1 MKKLLSLILALA
13 MTASAAG
20 CAAQPASGSA
30 SAPASVSAPS
40 SAVSAP
46 AAEKPA
52 TDPSGAEVNIP
63 DEIGSVVVLAPS
75 IAETLVALGCGD
87 LIVGYDAQSVGLAGL
102 PADVPTFDM
111 MQPDMEQLAALK
123 PDVLFVSNMTLYDQ
137 TNPYQQ
143 LIDLGVCVLC
153 VPTADSI
160 AAIQED
166 IAFIAAAMGKTAEG
180 DALIVEMQAE
190 LDRIAAIGATVTEKK
205 SVYFEIGAAPN
216 LYSFGTGVFLNEM
229 IELIGAENILA
240 DQQGW
245 LAVEALAGGGGRD
258 RGGRRPRRHPHQREL
273 HRRACG
279 RNSGPR
285 RLGRHARRAGP
296 AGVLHRQHG
305 LFPVQPQHREG
316 SGPDGKGRL
325 SRPVRR
331 GITP

>member
-1 MKKLLSLILALA
+1 MKKILSLILALA

-46 AAEKPA
+46 AAEKPT

-153 VPTADSI
+153 VPTANSI
-160 AAIQED
+160 ATIQED

-180 DALIVEMQAE
+180 DTLIADMQAE

-229 IELIGAENILA
+229 IELIGAENVLA
-240 DQQGW
+240 DQEGW
-245 LAVEALAGGGGRD
+245 LAVEAETIVAADPDVILTNVNYIDDPVA
-258 RGGRRPRRHPHQREL
+258 EI
-273 HRRACG
+273 
-279 RNSGPR
+279 
-285 RLGRHARRAGP
+285 LGRSGWEGMSAVKDQQVFYIDNMASSLSNHNIVKALDQMAKAVYP
-296 AGVLHRQHG
+296 D
-305 LFPVQPQHREG
+305 LFAAE
-316 SGPDGKGRL
+316 
-325 SRPVRR
+325 
-331 GITP
+331 

>member
-13 MTASAAG
+13 LAASAAG

-30 SAPASVSAPS
+30 SASAPS

-52 TDPSGAEVNIP
+52 TDPSGAAVEIP

-87 LIVGYDAQSVGLAGL
+87 VIVGYDAQSVGLEGL
-102 PADVPTFDM
+102 PADVPTFDL

-137 TNPYQQ
+137 TSPYQQ
-143 LIDLGVCVLC
+143 LMDLGVCVLC

-166 IAFIAAAMGKTAEG
+166 IAFIAAAMGKSAEG
-180 DALIVEMQAE
+180 DALLADMQAE
-190 LDRIAAIGATVTEKK
+190 LDRIAAIGATVTDKK
-205 SVYFEIGAAPN
+205 TVYFEISAAPSM
-216 LYSFGTGVFLNEM
+216 YSFGTGVFLNEM
-229 IELIGAENILA
+229 IELIGAENVLA

-245 LAVEALAGGGGRD
+245 LPVEAETIVAADPDVILTNVNYIDDPVA
-258 RGGRRPRRHPHQREL
+258 EI
-273 HRRACG
+273 
-279 RNSGPR
+279 
-285 RLGRHARRAGP
+285 LGRSGWEGMSAVKNAQVFAIDNMASSLSNQNIVKALDQMAQAVYP
-296 AGVLHRQHG
+296 D
-305 LFPVQPQHREG
+305 LFAAQ
-316 SGPDGKGRL
+316 
-325 SRPVRR
+325 
-331 GITP
+331 

>member
-13 MTASAAG
+13 MAASVAG

-153 VPTADSI
+153 VPTANSI

-180 DALIVEMQAE
+180 DTLIADMQAE
-190 LDRIAAIGATVTEKK
+190 LDRIAAIGATVTDKK

-245 LAVEALAGGGGRD
+245 LAVEAETVVAADPDVILTNVNYIDEPVAEILG
-258 RGGRRPRRHPHQREL
+258 RGGWEGM
-273 HRRACG
+273 RAVQDQQVFYID
-279 RNSGPR
+279 NMASSLSNHNIVKALDQMAKAVYPD
-285 RLGRHARRAGP
+285 
-296 AGVLHRQHG
+296 
-305 LFPVQPQHREG
+305 LFAAE
-316 SGPDGKGRL
+316 
-325 SRPVRR
+325 
-331 GITP
+331 

>member
-1 MKKLLSLILALA
+1 MKKILSLILALA
-13 MTASAAG
+13 MAASVAG

-46 AAEKPA
+46 AAEKPT

-137 TNPYQQ
+137 SNPYQQ

-153 VPTADSI
+153 VPTANSI

-180 DALIVEMQAE
+180 DTLIADMQAE
-190 LDRIAAIGATVTEKK
+190 LDRIAAIGATVTDKK
-205 SVYFEIGAAPN
+205 SVYFEIGAAPSM
-216 LYSFGTGVFLNEM
+216 YSFGSGVFLNEM
-229 IELIGAENILA
+229 IELIGAENVLA
-240 DQQGW
+240 DQEGW
-245 LAVEALAGGGGRD
+245 LAVEAETIVAADPDVILTNVNYIDDPVA
-258 RGGRRPRRHPHQREL
+258 EI
-273 HRRACG
+273 
-279 RNSGPR
+279 
-285 RLGRHARRAGP
+285 LGRSGWEGMSAVQNEQVFYIDNTASSLSNQNIVKAMDQMAKAVYP
-296 AGVLHRQHG
+296 E
-305 LFPVQPQHREG
+305 LFSAE
-316 SGPDGKGRL
+316 
-325 SRPVRR
+325 
-331 GITP
+331 

>member
-13 MTASAAG
+13 MAASAAG

-166 IAFIAAAMGKTAEG
+166 IAFIAAVMGKTAEG

-245 LAVEALAGGGGRD
+245 LAVEAETVVAADPDVILTNVNYIDEPVAEILG
-258 RGGRRPRRHPHQREL
+258 RGGWEGM
-273 HRRACG
+273 RAVQDQQVFYID
-279 RNSGPR
+279 NMASSLSNHNIVKALDQMAKAVYPD
-285 RLGRHARRAGP
+285 
-296 AGVLHRQHG
+296 
-305 LFPVQPQHREG
+305 LFAAE
-316 SGPDGKGRL
+316 
-325 SRPVRR
+325 
-331 GITP
+331 

>member
-1 MKKLLSLILALA
+1 MKKILSLILALA
-13 MTASAAG
+13 MAASVAG

-46 AAEKPA
+46 AAEKPT
-52 TDPSGAEVNIP
+52 TDPRGAEVNIP

-87 LIVGYDAQSVGLAGL
+87 LIVGYDAQSVGLEGL

-153 VPTADSI
+153 VPTANSI
-160 AAIQED
+160 ATIQED

-180 DALIVEMQAE
+180 DTLIADMQAE
-190 LDRIAAIGATVTEKK
+190 LDRIAAIGATVTDKK
-205 SVYFEIGAAPN
+205 SVYFEIGAAPSM
-216 LYSFGTGVFLNEM
+216 YSFGSGVFLNEM
-229 IELIGAENILA
+229 IELIGAENVLA
-240 DQQGW
+240 DQEGW
-245 LAVEALAGGGGRD
+245 LAVEAETIVAADPDVILTNVNYIDDPVA
-258 RGGRRPRRHPHQREL
+258 EI
-273 HRRACG
+273 
-279 RNSGPR
+279 
-285 RLGRHARRAGP
+285 LGRSGWEGMSAVKDQQVFYIDNMASSLSNHNIVKALDQMAKAVYP
-296 AGVLHRQHG
+296 D
-305 LFPVQPQHREG
+305 LFAAE
-316 SGPDGKGRL
+316 
-325 SRPVRR
+325 
-331 GITP
+331 

>member
-13 MTASAAG
+13 LAASAAG

-30 SAPASVSAPS
+30 SVSASAPS

-46 AAEKPA
+46 AAEKPT
-52 TDPSGAEVNIP
+52 TDPSGAEVSIP

-87 LIVGYDAQSVGLAGL
+87 LIVGYDTQSVGLDGL

-137 TNPYQQ
+137 SNPYQQ
-143 LIDLGVCVLC
+143 LMDLGVCVLC

-166 IAFIAAAMGKTAEG
+166 IAFIAAAMGKSTEG
-180 DALIVEMQAE
+180 DALIVDMQAE
-190 LDRIAAIGATVTEKK
+190 LDRIAAIGATVTDKK
-205 SVYFEIGAAPN
+205 TVYFEISAAPSM
-216 LYSFGTGVFLNEM
+216 YSFGSGVFLNEM
-229 IELIGAENILA
+229 IEMIGAENVLA

-245 LAVEALAGGGGRD
+245 LPVEAETVVAANPDVILTNVNYIDDPVA
-258 RGGRRPRRHPHQREL
+258 EI
-273 HRRACG
+273 
-279 RNSGPR
+279 
-285 RLGRHARRAGP
+285 LGRSGWEGMSAVQNEQVFYIDNMASSLSNQNIVKALDQMAKAVYP
-296 AGVLHRQHG
+296 E
-305 LFPVQPQHREG
+305 LFSAE
-316 SGPDGKGRL
+316 
-325 SRPVRR
+325 
-331 GITP
+331 

>member
-1 MKKLLSLILALA
+1 MKKILSLILALA
-13 MTASAAG
+13 MAASVAG

-46 AAEKPA
+46 AAEKPT

-87 LIVGYDAQSVGLAGL
+87 LIVGYDAQSVGLEGL

-143 LIDLGVCVLC
+143 LMDMGVCVLC

-180 DALIVEMQAE
+180 DTLIADMQAE
-190 LDRIAAIGATVTEKK
+190 LDRIAAIGATVTDKK
-205 SVYFEIGAAPN
+205 SVYFEIGAAPSM
-216 LYSFGTGVFLNEM
+216 YSFGSGVFLNEM
-229 IELIGAENILA
+229 IELIGAENVLA
-240 DQQGW
+240 DQEGW
-245 LAVEALAGGGGRD
+245 LAVEAETIVAADPDVILTNVNYIDDPVA
-258 RGGRRPRRHPHQREL
+258 EI
-273 HRRACG
+273 
-279 RNSGPR
+279 
-285 RLGRHARRAGP
+285 LGRSGWEGMSAVKDQQVFYIDNMASSLSNHNIVKALDQMAKAVYP
-296 AGVLHRQHG
+296 D
-305 LFPVQPQHREG
+305 LFAAE
-316 SGPDGKGRL
+316 
-325 SRPVRR
+325 
-331 GITP
+331 

>member
-1 MKKLLSLILALA
+1 MKKILSLILALA
-13 MTASAAG
+13 MAASVAG

-46 AAEKPA
+46 AAEKPT

-137 TNPYQQ
+137 SNPYQQ

-153 VPTADSI
+153 VPTANSI

-180 DALIVEMQAE
+180 DTLIADMQAE
-190 LDRIAAIGATVTEKK
+190 LDRIAAIGATVTDKK
-205 SVYFEIGAAPN
+205 SVYFEISAAPSM
-216 LYSFGTGVFLNEM
+216 YSFGSGVFLNEM
-229 IELIGAENILA
+229 IELIGAENVLA
-240 DQQGW
+240 DQEGW
-245 LAVEALAGGGGRD
+245 LPVEAETIVAADPDVILTNVNYIEDPVA
-258 RGGRRPRRHPHQREL
+258 EI
-273 HRRACG
+273 
-279 RNSGPR
+279 
-285 RLGRHARRAGP
+285 LGRSGWEGMSAVKNEQVFYIDNMASSLSNQNIVKALDQMAKAVYP
-296 AGVLHRQHG
+296 E
-305 LFPVQPQHREG
+305 LFSAE
-316 SGPDGKGRL
+316 
-325 SRPVRR
+325 
-331 GITP
+331 

>member
-1 MKKLLSLILALA
+1 MKKILSLILALA
-13 MTASAAG
+13 MAASVAG

-153 VPTADSI
+153 VPTANSI

-180 DALIVEMQAE
+180 NALIVDMQAE
-190 LDRIAAIGATVTEKK
+190 LDRISAIGATVTDKK
-205 SVYFEIGAAPN
+205 SVYFEIGAAPSM
-216 LYSFGTGVFLNEM
+216 YSFGSGVFLNEM
-229 IELIGAENILA
+229 IELIGAENVLA
-240 DQQGW
+240 DQEGW
-245 LAVEALAGGGGRD
+245 LAVEAETIVAADPDVILTNVNYIDDPVA
-258 RGGRRPRRHPHQREL
+258 EI
-273 HRRACG
+273 
-279 RNSGPR
+279 
-285 RLGRHARRAGP
+285 LGRSGWEGMSAVKDQQVFYIDNMASSLSNHNIVKALDQMAKAVYP
-296 AGVLHRQHG
+296 D
-305 LFPVQPQHREG
+305 LFAAE
-316 SGPDGKGRL
+316 
-325 SRPVRR
+325 
-331 GITP
+331 

>member
-1 MKKLLSLILALA
+1 MKKILSLILALA
-13 MTASAAG
+13 MAASVAG

-46 AAEKPA
+46 AAEKPT

-102 PADVPTFDM
+102 PEGVPTFDM

-153 VPTADSI
+153 VPTANSI
-160 AAIQED
+160 ATIQED

-180 DALIVEMQAE
+180 DTLIADMQAE

-229 IELIGAENILA
+229 IELIGAENVLA
-240 DQQGW
+240 DQEGW
-245 LAVEALAGGGGRD
+245 LAVEAETIVAADPDVILTNVNYIDDPVA
-258 RGGRRPRRHPHQREL
+258 EI
-273 HRRACG
+273 
-279 RNSGPR
+279 
-285 RLGRHARRAGP
+285 LGRSGWEGMSAVKDQQVFYIDNMASSLSNHNIVKALDQMAKAVYP
-296 AGVLHRQHG
+296 D
-305 LFPVQPQHREG
+305 LFAAE
-316 SGPDGKGRL
+316 
-325 SRPVRR
+325 
-331 GITP
+331 

>member
-1 MKKLLSLILALA
+1 MKKILSLILALA
-13 MTASAAG
+13 MAASVAG

-46 AAEKPA
+46 AAEKPT

-137 TNPYQQ
+137 SNPYQQ

-153 VPTADSI
+153 VPTANSI

-180 DALIVEMQAE
+180 DTLIADMQAE
-190 LDRIAAIGATVTEKK
+190 LDRIAAIGATVTDKK
-205 SVYFEIGAAPN
+205 SVYFEIGAAPSM
-216 LYSFGTGVFLNEM
+216 YSFGSGVFLNEM
-229 IELIGAENILA
+229 IELIGAENVLA
-240 DQQGW
+240 DQEGW
-245 LAVEALAGGGGRD
+245 LAVEAETIVAADPDVILTNVNYIDDPVA
-258 RGGRRPRRHPHQREL
+258 EI
-273 HRRACG
+273 
-279 RNSGPR
+279 
-285 RLGRHARRAGP
+285 LGRSGWEGMSAVKNEQVFYIDNMASSLSNHNIVKALDQMAKAVYP
-296 AGVLHRQHG
+296 D
-305 LFPVQPQHREG
+305 LFAAE
-316 SGPDGKGRL
+316 
-325 SRPVRR
+325 
-331 GITP
+331 

>member
-13 MTASAAG
+13 MAASVAG

-75 IAETLVALGCGD
+75 IAETLVSLGCSD
-87 LIVGYDAQSVGLAGL
+87 LIVGYDAQSVGLEGL

-166 IAFIAAAMGKTAEG
+166 IAFIAAAMGKSAEG

-205 SVYFEIGAAPN
+205 SVYFEIGAAPSM
-216 LYSFGTGVFLNEM
+216 YSFGSGVFLNEM
-229 IELIGAENILA
+229 IELIGAENVLA
-240 DQQGW
+240 DQEGW
-245 LAVEALAGGGGRD
+245 LAVEAETIVAADPDVILTNVNYIDDPVA
-258 RGGRRPRRHPHQREL
+258 EI
-273 HRRACG
+273 
-279 RNSGPR
+279 
-285 RLGRHARRAGP
+285 LGRSGWEGMSAVKDQQVFYIDNMASSLSNHNIVKALDQMAKAVYP
-296 AGVLHRQHG
+296 D
-305 LFPVQPQHREG
+305 LFAAE
-316 SGPDGKGRL
+316 
-325 SRPVRR
+325 
-331 GITP
+331 

>member
-13 MTASAAG
+13 MAASVAG

-153 VPTADSI
+153 VPTANSI

-180 DALIVEMQAE
+180 DTLIADMQAE

-205 SVYFEIGAAPN
+205 SVYFEIGAAPSM
-216 LYSFGTGVFLNEM
+216 YSFGSGVFLNEM
-229 IELIGAENILA
+229 IELIGAENVLA
-240 DQQGW
+240 DQEGW
-245 LAVEALAGGGGRD
+245 LAVEAETIVAADPDVILTNVNYIDDPVA
-258 RGGRRPRRHPHQREL
+258 EI
-273 HRRACG
+273 
-279 RNSGPR
+279 
-285 RLGRHARRAGP
+285 LGRSGWKGMSAVKDQQVFYIDNMASSLSNHNIVKALDQMAKAVYP
-296 AGVLHRQHG
+296 D
-305 LFPVQPQHREG
+305 LFAAE
-316 SGPDGKGRL
+316 
-325 SRPVRR
+325 
-331 GITP
+331 

>member
-13 MTASAAG
+13 MAASVAG

-102 PADVPTFDM
+102 PEGVPTFDM

-153 VPTADSI
+153 VPTANSI
-160 AAIQED
+160 ATIQED

-180 DALIVEMQAE
+180 DTLIADMQAE

-229 IELIGAENILA
+229 IELIGAENVLA
-240 DQQGW
+240 DQEGW
-245 LAVEALAGGGGRD
+245 LAVEAETIVAAD
-258 RGGRRPRRHPHQREL
+258 PHVILTNVNYIDDPVAEI
-273 HRRACG
+273 
-279 RNSGPR
+279 
-285 RLGRHARRAGP
+285 LGRSGWEGMSAVKDQQVFYIDNMASSLSNHNIVKALDQMAKAVYP
-296 AGVLHRQHG
+296 D
-305 LFPVQPQHREG
+305 LFAAE
-316 SGPDGKGRL
+316 
-325 SRPVRR
+325 
-331 GITP
+331 

>member
-1 MKKLLSLILALA
+1 MKKILSLILALA
-13 MTASAAG
+13 MAASVAG

-46 AAEKPA
+46 AAEKPT

-153 VPTADSI
+153 VPTANSI
-160 AAIQED
+160 ATIQED

-180 DALIVEMQAE
+180 DTLIADMQAE
-190 LDRIAAIGATVTEKK
+190 LDRIAAIGATVTDKK
-205 SVYFEIGAAPN
+205 SVYFEIGAAPSM
-216 LYSFGTGVFLNEM
+216 YSFGSGVFLNEM
-229 IELIGAENILA
+229 IELIGAENVLA
-240 DQQGW
+240 DQEGW
-245 LAVEALAGGGGRD
+245 LAVEAETIVAADPDVILTNVNYIDDPVA
-258 RGGRRPRRHPHQREL
+258 EI
-273 HRRACG
+273 
-279 RNSGPR
+279 
-285 RLGRHARRAGP
+285 LGRSGWEGMSAVKNEQVFYIDNMASSLSNHNIVKALDQMAKAVYP
-296 AGVLHRQHG
+296 D
-305 LFPVQPQHREG
+305 LFAAE
-316 SGPDGKGRL
+316 
-325 SRPVRR
+325 
-331 GITP
+331 

>member
-13 MTASAAG
+13 MAASVAG

-153 VPTADSI
+153 VPTANSI
-160 AAIQED
+160 ATIQED
-166 IAFIAAAMGKTAEG
+166 IAFIAAAMGKSAEG
-180 DALIVEMQAE
+180 DALIADMQAE
-190 LDRIAAIGATVTEKK
+190 LDRIAAIGATVTDKK
-205 SVYFEIGAAPN
+205 SVYFEIGAAPSM
-216 LYSFGTGVFLNEM
+216 YSFGSGVFLNEM
-229 IELIGAENILA
+229 IELIGAENVLA
-240 DQQGW
+240 DQEGW
-245 LAVEALAGGGGRD
+245 LAVEAETIVAADPDVILTNVNYIDDPVA
-258 RGGRRPRRHPHQREL
+258 EI
-273 HRRACG
+273 
-279 RNSGPR
+279 
-285 RLGRHARRAGP
+285 LGRSGWEGMSAVKDQQVFYIDNMASSLSNHNIVKALDQMAKAVYP
-296 AGVLHRQHG
+296 D
-305 LFPVQPQHREG
+305 LFAAE
-316 SGPDGKGRL
+316 
-325 SRPVRR
+325 
-331 GITP
+331 

>member
-1 MKKLLSLILALA
+1 MKKILSLILALA
-13 MTASAAG
+13 MAASVAG

-46 AAEKPA
+46 AAEKPT

-63 DEIGSVVVLAPS
+63 DEIGSVVVLASS

-102 PADVPTFDM
+102 PADVPTFDT

-153 VPTADSI
+153 VPTANSI

-180 DALIVEMQAE
+180 DTLIADMQAE
-190 LDRIAAIGATVTEKK
+190 LDRIAAIGATVTDKK
-205 SVYFEIGAAPN
+205 SVYFEIGAAPSM
-216 LYSFGTGVFLNEM
+216 YSFGSGVFLNEM
-229 IELIGAENILA
+229 IELIGAENVLA
-240 DQQGW
+240 DQEGW
-245 LAVEALAGGGGRD
+245 LAVEAETIVAADPDVILTNVNYIDDPVA
-258 RGGRRPRRHPHQREL
+258 EI
-273 HRRACG
+273 
-279 RNSGPR
+279 
-285 RLGRHARRAGP
+285 LGRSGWEGMSAVKDQQVFYIDNMASSLSNHNIVKALDQMAKAVYP
-296 AGVLHRQHG
+296 D
-305 LFPVQPQHREG
+305 LFAAE
-316 SGPDGKGRL
+316 
-325 SRPVRR
+325 
-331 GITP
+331 

>member
-1 MKKLLSLILALA
+1 MKKILSLILALA
-13 MTASAAG
+13 MAASVAG

-46 AAEKPA
+46 AAEKPT

-137 TNPYQQ
+137 SNPYQQ

-153 VPTADSI
+153 VPTANSI

-180 DALIVEMQAE
+180 DTLIADMQAE
-190 LDRIAAIGATVTEKK
+190 LDRIAAIGATVTDKK
-205 SVYFEIGAAPN
+205 SVYFEIGAAPSM
-216 LYSFGTGVFLNEM
+216 YSFGSGVFLNEM
-229 IELIGAENILA
+229 IELIGAENVLA
-240 DQQGW
+240 DQEGW
-245 LAVEALAGGGGRD
+245 LAVEAETIVAADPDVILTNVNYIDDPVA
-258 RGGRRPRRHPHQREL
+258 EI
-273 HRRACG
+273 
-279 RNSGPR
+279 
-285 RLGRHARRAGP
+285 LGRSGWEGMSAVQNEQVFYIDNMASSLSNQNIVKALDQMAKAVYP
-296 AGVLHRQHG
+296 E
-305 LFPVQPQHREG
+305 LFSAE
-316 SGPDGKGRL
+316 
-325 SRPVRR
+325 
-331 GITP
+331 

>member
-13 MTASAAG
+13 MAASAAG

-160 AAIQED
+160 AAIQES

-245 LAVEALAGGGGRD
+245 LAVEAETVVAADPDVILTNVNYIDEPVAEILG
-258 RGGRRPRRHPHQREL
+258 RGGWEGM
-273 HRRACG
+273 RAVQDQQVFYID
-279 RNSGPR
+279 NMASSLSNHNIVKALDQMAKAVYPD
-285 RLGRHARRAGP
+285 
-296 AGVLHRQHG
+296 
-305 LFPVQPQHREG
+305 LFAAE
-316 SGPDGKGRL
+316 
-325 SRPVRR
+325 
-331 GITP
+331 

>member
-1 MKKLLSLILALA
+1 MKKILSLILALA
-13 MTASAAG
+13 MAASVAG

-102 PADVPTFDM
+102 PEGVPTFDM

-153 VPTADSI
+153 VPTANSI
-160 AAIQED
+160 ATIQED

-180 DALIVEMQAE
+180 DTLIADMQAE

-229 IELIGAENILA
+229 IELIGAENVLA
-240 DQQGW
+240 DQEGW
-245 LAVEALAGGGGRD
+245 LAVEAETIVAADPDVILTNVNYIDDPVA
-258 RGGRRPRRHPHQREL
+258 EI
-273 HRRACG
+273 
-279 RNSGPR
+279 
-285 RLGRHARRAGP
+285 LGRSGWEGMSAVKDQQVFYIDNMASSLSNHNIVKALDQMAKAVYP
-296 AGVLHRQHG
+296 D
-305 LFPVQPQHREG
+305 LFAAE
-316 SGPDGKGRL
+316 
-325 SRPVRR
+325 
-331 GITP
+331 

>member
-180 DALIVEMQAE
+180 DTLIADMQAE

-245 LAVEALAGGGGRD
+245 LAVEAETVVAADPDVILTNVNYIDEPVAEILG
-258 RGGRRPRRHPHQREL
+258 RGGWEGM
-273 HRRACG
+273 RAVQDQQVFYID
-279 RNSGPR
+279 NMASSLSNHNIVKALDQMAKAVYPD
-285 RLGRHARRAGP
+285 
-296 AGVLHRQHG
+296 
-305 LFPVQPQHREG
+305 LFAAE
-316 SGPDGKGRL
+316 
-325 SRPVRR
+325 
-331 GITP
+331 